1 MTQILEAPTADD
13 LLEVVAATWS
23 SFLGDESGELLR
35 PDNSVESPA
44 ERASGCVTIR
54 GGWNGAVLLELSPRL
69 ARVAASGLFGTP
81 EDELVPEEIGDAV
94 GELVNIVGGNV
105 KGMLP
110 GPSELSLPSV
120 TVGTGFSVH
129 VPHATAHLR
138 VGFSWCGE
146 PLVVRVLQS

>member
-1 MTQILEAPTADD
+1 MTQMLEAPSVED
-13 LLEVVAATWS
+13 LLEVVSATWS
-23 SFLGDESGELLR
+23 SFLGDESASLLR
-35 PDNSVESPA
+35 PNDDVATPD

-54 GGWNGAVLLELSPRL
+54 GGWNGAVILELSPRL

-81 EDELVPEEIGDAV
+81 EDALEAEEIGDAV
-94 GELVNIVGGNV
+94 GELVNVVGGNV

-129 VPHATAHLR
+129 VPHAAAALR